1 MWARH
6 DRQIFLA
13 TEASNKRTLINLY
26 ADEKDVSFVAAENRM
41 SQIAKDGRYA
51 LDIWA
56 GN

>member
-1 MWARH
+1 
-6 DRQIFLA
+6 
-13 TEASNKRTLINLY
+13 LINLY
-26 ADEKDVSFVAAENRM
+26 ADEKDVSFEAAENRM